1 LVFHCAIVEK
11 ELEAVAPSGETTFYN
26 VLKEFLPD
34 PGGSTMPGLMDEGD
48 IYSSTFTWT
57 PSSSSVLSKTRVVTF
72 VQNINTRQIYQSG
85 YFDLS
90 NLTSNRPIE
99 LAKSVLL
106 YPNPTSDI
114 IWVES
119 PVIIDQI
126 TLYGLTGR
134 LLSMQNPNSEKFYIP
149 LKNLKSGVYLVSLKT
164 SKGEVIKKIVKQ

>member
-1 LVFHCAIVEK
+1 
-11 ELEAVAPSGETTFYN
+11 
-26 VLKEFLPD
+26 
-34 PGGSTMPGLMDEGD
+34 
-48 IYSSTFTWT
+48 
-57 PSSSSVLSKTRVVTF
+57 

-99 LAKSVLL
+99 LANSVLL